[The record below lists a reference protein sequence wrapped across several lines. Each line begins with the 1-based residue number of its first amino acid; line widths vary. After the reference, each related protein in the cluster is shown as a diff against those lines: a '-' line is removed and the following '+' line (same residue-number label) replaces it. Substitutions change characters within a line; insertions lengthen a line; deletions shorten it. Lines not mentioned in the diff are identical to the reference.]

1 MKKLLLV
8 ILSFLFVQNIVAQ
21 DYSPKAQAFFSGYLS
36 ARQMLDLAGK
46 SLPTRSDCAL
56 VFQPEA
62 AETYFAALP
71 KLRQQIALSKIQSE
85 AAEKFVQVRVHT
97 FSAQDIALNKQIYA
111 GGMARI
117 ADKLQ
122 PYVLFYEIEQIR
134 DKTDKMGVLYQ
145 FWVRIDG
152 RWVYFPKPYSIF

>member
-1 MKKLLLV
+1 MKKLLLFV
-8 ILSFLFVQNIVAQ
+8 LSLLFVQNIVAQ
-21 DYSPKAQAFFSGYLS
+21 DYSPKAQAFFSGYLTT
-36 ARQMLDLAGK
+36 RQMLDLEGK

-62 AETYFAALP
+62 AAKYFEALS
-71 KLRQQIALSKIQSE
+71 KFRQQIALAKIQPD

-97 FSAQDIALNKQIYA
+97 FSAQDIALNKQNYA

-134 DKTDKMGVLYQ
+134 DKNDKMGVLHQ
-145 FWVRIDG
+145 FWVRVDG
-152 RWVYFPKPYSIF
+152 RWVYFPRPYSIF